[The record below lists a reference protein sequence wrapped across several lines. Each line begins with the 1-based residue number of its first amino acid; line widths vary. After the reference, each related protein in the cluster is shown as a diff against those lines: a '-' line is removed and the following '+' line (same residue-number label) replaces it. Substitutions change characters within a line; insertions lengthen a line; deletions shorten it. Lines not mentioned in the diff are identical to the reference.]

1 MTRKKSIILTLVKK
15 EKTKNTPKRPKNKPR
30 TQQEAPVC
38 PDP

>member
-1 MTRKKSIILTLVKK
+1 MTRKKSVILTLVKK
-15 EKTKNTPKRPKNKPR
+15 EKTKRPKNKPR